1 MGVQTRVTPATSTC
15 VSIKGSASLLIYSPR
30 IRKGTNM
37 RDIRVD
43 LQDRAN
49 LIKKQMS
56 AAQDQFDKLVERLKL
71 EHQSRLKEPKA
82 ELEAIKLLTEK
93 EHRRLVGSWSLAPQ
107 PQNPQLPSAGQD
119 IMRPR
124 PVR

>member
-1 MGVQTRVTPATSTC
+1 
-15 VSIKGSASLLIYSPR
+15 
-30 IRKGTNM
+30 M

-56 AAQDQFDKLVERLKL
+56 AAQAQFDKLVERLKL

-107 PQNPQLPSAGQD
+107 PQNPQPQSAGQD

-124 PVR
+124 PVVKLAS

>member
-1 MGVQTRVTPATSTC
+1 
-15 VSIKGSASLLIYSPR
+15 
-30 IRKGTNM
+30 
-37 RDIRVD
+37 
-43 LQDRAN
+43 

-93 EHRRLVGSWSLAPQ
+93 EHRRACRLLAPGT
-107 PQNPQLPSAGQD
+107 PASEPAGA
-119 IMRPR
+119 IRR
-124 PVR
+124 TRHNEAGAGR

>member
-1 MGVQTRVTPATSTC
+1 
-15 VSIKGSASLLIYSPR
+15 
-30 IRKGTNM
+30 M

-56 AAQDQFDKLVERLKL
+56 AAQDQFNKLVERLKL

-82 ELEAIKLLTEK
+82 ELEAIRLLTEK
-93 EHRRLVGSWSLAPQ
+93 EHRRLVGSPLGPQ
-107 PQNPQLPSAGQD
+107 PQNPQRQSAGQD
-119 IMRPR
+119 IMSPR
-124 PVR
+124 PVVKLAS

>member
-1 MGVQTRVTPATSTC
+1 
-15 VSIKGSASLLIYSPR
+15 
-30 IRKGTNM
+30 M

-56 AAQDQFDKLVERLKL
+56 AAQNQFEKLVEKLKL
-71 EHQSRLKEPKA
+71 EHQSRLRGPKA

-93 EHRRLVGSWSLAPQ
+93 EHRRLVGSWSPAPQ
-107 PQNPQLPSAGQD
+107 PQNPQQQSAGQD

-124 PVR
+124 PIVKLAS

>member
-1 MGVQTRVTPATSTC
+1 MSSHVHKVAGEGPVYKVFSCQCQIMSTAVRAT
-15 VSIKGSASLLIYSPR
+15 V
-30 IRKGTNM
+30 
-37 RDIRVD
+37 
-43 LQDRAN
+43 

-124 PVR
+124 PVVKLAS